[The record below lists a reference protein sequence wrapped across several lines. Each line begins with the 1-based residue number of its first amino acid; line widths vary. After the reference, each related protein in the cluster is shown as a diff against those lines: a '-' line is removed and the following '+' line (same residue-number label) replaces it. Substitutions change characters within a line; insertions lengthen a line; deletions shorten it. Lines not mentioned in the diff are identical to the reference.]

1 MTRPRLYCWVHSTTG
16 VSQGGGTRRGARR
29 CRAGSASGVR
39 CQRPKRPP
47 SGCQFAPGAFW
58 GRPRPL
64 GPSATPASRGKV
76 LPARGWGAADAAAA
90 PTASPP
96 CKISPFCLVSK
107 VWEAWGVSQP
117 KMLGLSPKT
126 KTCWQKPNLQF
137 PSETRAAVL
146 PVKVFV
152 PQQRGAAGPSTL
164 LRVGAAPGW
173 EPSAPGCCWKSVSD
187 ADTEPRSFHGAK
199 IQPQNQPGR
208 GEFSF
213 PGRVASSGELP
224 PLVASWGCPKQAGGW
239 GRQHRAGSIFNRGLA
254 RSLSPP
260 SPQFAVQTTFSP
272 RAKILAGK
280 TPSSGETS
288 HQGRPWPSAPG
299 EPCGDKP
306 PPKVGGRGRAF
317 LGPLGGLESPQAV
330 PDHVEGKRGLPG

>member
-1 MTRPRLYCWVHSTTG
+1 M
-16 VSQGGGTRRGARR
+16 
-29 CRAGSASGVR
+29 
-39 CQRPKRPP
+39 
-47 SGCQFAPGAFW
+47 
-58 GRPRPL
+58 
-64 GPSATPASRGKV
+64 
-76 LPARGWGAADAAAA
+76 
-90 PTASPP
+90 
-96 CKISPFCLVSK
+96 
-107 VWEAWGVSQP
+107 
-117 KMLGLSPKT
+117 
-126 KTCWQKPNLQF
+126 
-137 PSETRAAVL
+137 
-146 PVKVFV
+146 

-208 GEFSF
+208 GEFYF
-213 PGRVASSGELP
+213 PGRVGSSGELP
-224 PLVASWGCPKQAGGW
+224 PLVASWGYPKQAGGW

-254 RSLSPP
+254 RSPSPP

-299 EPCGDKP
+299 EPRGDKP
-306 PPKVGGRGRAF
+306 PPKVGGRGRPWVCSGVWRAPR
-317 LGPLGGLESPQAV
+317 LCLTTWRGSESS
-330 PDHVEGKRGLPG
+330 PDELLPAWGWGLPLSLPLSLPLFSAWGCCSWGVEPGSDRARSSQLTLVAVAPGSAAAPQCLAHCNRAGWSPVPASSKCCWFVGPCSVLRAVRMCSSSANLWHLPAWLL